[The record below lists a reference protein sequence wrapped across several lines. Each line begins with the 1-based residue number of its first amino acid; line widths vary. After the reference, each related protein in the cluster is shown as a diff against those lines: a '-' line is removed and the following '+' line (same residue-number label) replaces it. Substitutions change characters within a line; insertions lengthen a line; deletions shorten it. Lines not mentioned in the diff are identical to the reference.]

1 MAKVKKFANG
11 GALSDI
17 VGTASKFTAPPG
29 DNSSAPSSQALNS
42 PPTLQYGGS
51 GQTDGM
57 AADDTNLDQTQKN
70 INAASSGMKT
80 GGAPAYKKGGHITTR
95 RLSSVSRSKKSPTW

>member
-1 MAKVKKFANG
+1 MTKVKKFANG

-29 DNSSAPSSQALNS
+29 DNSSASSSQALNS

-57 AADDTNLDQTQKN
+57 TAGNANMDQTQKD
-70 INAASSGMKT
+70 INDASSAMKN
-80 GGAPAYKKGGHITTR
+80 GGATGYKKGGHITTR
-95 RLSSVSRSKKSPTW
+95 RLSSVTRSTKSPTW